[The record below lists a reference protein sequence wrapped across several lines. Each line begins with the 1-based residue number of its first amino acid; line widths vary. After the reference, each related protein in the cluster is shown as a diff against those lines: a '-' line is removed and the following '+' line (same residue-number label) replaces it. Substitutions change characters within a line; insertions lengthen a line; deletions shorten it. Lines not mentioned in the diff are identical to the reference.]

1 MARPRMDSVRRA
13 ASLLPLFAVLAGCG
27 SDDAETPSACLA
39 PAGAY
44 LEALADAP
52 GEVRLDGTTP
62 ISDCIVSSQE
72 GGELSQVGSATVEA
86 ATELNAEARRDP
98 AGDATVQLGYLV
110 GAVQE
115 GAAETGGI
123 HTDLIRRLDTAA
135 RATEGDEAFSAAF
148 ERAFGEGYAA
158 AQEGG

>member
-1 MARPRMDSVRRA
+1 MIRVRRA
-13 ASLLPLFAVLAGCG
+13 LALLVPVALIAGCG
-27 SDDAETPSACLA
+27 SDDSETPAACLA
-39 PAGAY
+39 PASAY
-44 LEALADAP
+44 LEALQDAP
-52 GEVRLDGTTP
+52 GEVRLDGTTA
-62 ISDCIVSSQE
+62 ISDCVVPSQE

-86 ATELNAEARRDP
+86 ATQLNAEAVQDP
-98 AGDATVQLGYLV
+98 QGDATVQLGYLV

-123 HTDLIRRLDTAA
+123 HADLVRRLDTAA
-135 RATEGDEAFSAAF
+135 RASEGDEPFSAAF